1 MSTSQ
6 NVTKGALICTVL
18 LGWILTGAACR
29 SRASETAR
37 PELLVFAAASL
48 TDVLSEIGDLY
59 RNQFE
64 VGLVFN
70 FNGSGV
76 LAQQILASSKADVF
90 VSANQEWMDFIEQAG
105 RIGAGTRRPLL
116 SNRLVII
123 ADAGSSWEMD
133 AAIDLCRI
141 DFRFLA
147 LGNPEAVPAGRYAKR
162 WLETLS
168 CQDRSLWETVAER
181 VSPVPDVRAVVG
193 QVEAAEGVLGIV
205 YQTDYLTARD
215 RVQRL
220 YTVSVDH
227 GPPIRYAVSRLTHTS
242 HLLEAESWIEFLF
255 SDASRT
261 LFEKHGFLLLEDGPP
276 NQD

>member
-6 NVTKGALICTVL
+6 NMTKGALICTVV
-18 LGWILTGAACR
+18 LGWILIGSACR
-29 SRASETAR
+29 SRALEAAQ
-37 PELLVFAAASL
+37 PELLIFAAASL

-59 RNQFE
+59 QNQFE

-90 VSANQEWMDFIEQAG
+90 MSANQEWMDVIEQAG
-105 RIGAGTRRPLL
+105 RIEAAARRPLL

-123 ADAGSSWEMD
+123 ADAGSSWEMG
-133 AAIDLCRI
+133 AATDLCRL

-147 LGNPEAVPAGRYAKR
+147 LGNPEAVPAGRYAKG

-168 CQDRSLWETVAER
+168 CQDRSLWKAVANR
-181 VSPVPDVRAVVG
+181 VSPAPDVRAVVG
-193 QVEAAEGVLGIV
+193 QVEAAERVLGMV
-205 YQTDYLTARD
+205 YQTDYLAAQD

-220 YTVSVDH
+220 YTVSADQ
-227 GPPIRYAVSRLTHTS
+227 GPPIRYAVSRLTHTP
-242 HLLEAESWIEFLF
+242 HPQEAESLIEFLF
-255 SDASRT
+255 SGSART
-261 LFEKHGFLLLEDGPP
+261 LFEKHGFLPLEVMPP